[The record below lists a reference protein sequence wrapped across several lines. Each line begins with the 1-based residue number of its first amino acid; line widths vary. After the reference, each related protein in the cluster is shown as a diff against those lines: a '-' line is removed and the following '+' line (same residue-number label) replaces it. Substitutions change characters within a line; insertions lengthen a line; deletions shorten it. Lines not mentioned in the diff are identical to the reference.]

1 MILSGQ
7 IKSLMNNVGG
17 GHRVEFGT
25 YTNTVSEK
33 ASDYRVTNMSS
44 TAPIN
49 KIITQEFQIIL
60 DEAPDFVIVFP
71 YKLYYAYSKSVLSDE
86 ELVKINKV
94 SETGLF
100 WASQSFGQSEL
111 DYVKT
116 PLPYPVT
123 LNGNIMTFTYCD
135 QYVFNP
141 VNGYSPANNQYN
153 VYSDLGDG
161 TNCYLAF
168 YPNK

>member
-17 GHRVEFGT
+17 SYHVDFGT

-44 TAPIN
+44 TEAIN
-49 KIITQEFQIIL
+49 KIITKEFQIIL

-71 YKLYYAYSKSVLSDE
+71 YKLYDAYSNKVLSDE
-86 ELVKINKV
+86 ELVKINRVAK
-94 SETGLF
+94 TPLF
-100 WASQSFGQSEL
+100 WVSQSFGQSEL
-111 DYVKT
+111 ESAE
-116 PLPYPVT
+116 LPHPVT
-123 LNGNIMTFTYCD
+123 LNGNIMTVIYYD
-135 QYVFNP
+135 HYIFNP
-141 VNGYSPANNQYN
+141 VNGYLPANNSYT
-153 VYSDLGDG
+153 VVSDLADG
-161 TNCYLAF
+161 THCYLAF